1 MSLIKSAKV
10 SKEPAYENGKPYI
23 SKEIKDP
30 KTAFSAC
37 LHLVFQHTAEVY
49 EVMLKVIAEKYG
61 HSVEEMTEAVTQ
73 DERFKNMMVNP
84 ALRALDYFGEEDLA
98 KVIPAEATEAEETE
112 ITEKMSNLSVKEETR
127 PVKVKRVVKKIT
139 KKSVKEES
147 DV

>member
-1 MSLIKSAKV
+1 MSLIKSPKV

-49 EVMLKVIAEKYG
+49 EVMWLVIAEKYG

-84 ALRALDYFGEEDLA
+84 ALRALDYFDEKDLA
-98 KVIPAEATEAEETE
+98 KVIPSASTAEE
-112 ITEKMSNLSVKEETR
+112 EEVT
-127 PVKVKRVVKKIT
+127 
-139 KKSVKEES
+139 
-147 DV
+147 